1 MEKKDKAKLKKS
13 ASKRQVVEEQ
23 SILIDGEIRI
33 EVPKTVVKRDGR
45 VVPFEI
51 NKIERAIKACFNDC
65 VLARQVFEQAL
76 PFQAFYLHSQISPD
90 NVCF

>member
-51 NKIERAIKACFNDC
+51 NKIERAIKACFNDLGKEPSTSIRE
-65 VLARQVFEQAL
+65 LARNKRVGKKNGK
-76 PFQAFYLHSQISPD
+76 YYRS
-90 NVCF
+90 